1 LKKDY
6 ILVLP
11 SWYPGKLGAF
21 NGDFN
26 ERLVQ
31 SLKDK
36 RFQVVLYINTI
47 RGNKT
52 TELEIIEEGDLI
64 VYKYY
69 YKHDKNVFLHSIK
82 LLFIYRKFFKI
93 IFKKY
98 GLPKIVHTY
107 VFFPAGIGVLYLKL
121 KYNLKHFLTEH
132 YTIFSKSRSKNI
144 YNDSSLLKLIYHKI
158 LNSFQVII
166 CVSEDLKKSILNWNK
181 NADFH
186 VLPNVVNTDYFNFR
200 SNNLKESKSFRF
212 IHVSAMGYTKN
223 VNEILI
229 AFKNVINNDSPLIL
243 DLVGPATEEIIS
255 QIKTDKI
262 LSKHVNILGEL
273 NYKEVALAM
282 KRSDAFVLFSLY
294 ENMPCVILEA
304 LCCGLPVISS
314 NVGGVKEVLNHSN
327 SIIVESRNLTH
338 LENAFNDVYSNYEF
352 YNRSVI
358 SENAS
363 NAFSYHQIS
372 NDIDVIYS
380 DYFNK

>member
-1 LKKDY
+1 
-6 ILVLP
+6 LP
-11 SWYPGKLGAF
+11 SWYPGKLDDF

-243 DLVGPATEEIIS
+243 DLVGPATEKIIS

-327 SIIVESRNLTH
+327 SIIVESRNLTQ

-352 YNRSVI
+352 YNRSII

-380 DYFNK
+380 NYFNK

>member
-144 YNDSSLLKLIYHKI
+144 YNDSSLLKLI
-158 LNSFQVII
+158 
-166 CVSEDLKKSILNWNK
+166 
-181 NADFH
+181 
-186 VLPNVVNTDYFNFR
+186 
-200 SNNLKESKSFRF
+200 
-212 IHVSAMGYTKN
+212 
-223 VNEILI
+223 
-229 AFKNVINNDSPLIL
+229 
-243 DLVGPATEEIIS
+243 
-255 QIKTDKI
+255 
-262 LSKHVNILGEL
+262 
-273 NYKEVALAM
+273 
-282 KRSDAFVLFSLY
+282 
-294 ENMPCVILEA
+294 
-304 LCCGLPVISS
+304 
-314 NVGGVKEVLNHSN
+314 
-327 SIIVESRNLTH
+327 
-338 LENAFNDVYSNYEF
+338 
-352 YNRSVI
+352 
-358 SENAS
+358 
-363 NAFSYHQIS
+363 
-372 NDIDVIYS
+372 
-380 DYFNK
+380 

>member
-1 LKKDY
+1 M
-6 ILVLP
+6 P
-11 SWYPGKLGAF
+11 SWYPGKLDDF

-243 DLVGPATEEIIS
+243 DLVGPATEKIIS

-327 SIIVESRNLTH
+327 SIIVESRNLTQ

-352 YNRSVI
+352 YNRSII

-380 DYFNK
+380 NYFNK

>member
-1 LKKDY
+1 M
-6 ILVLP
+6 P

>member
-11 SWYPGKLGAF
+11 SWYPGKLDDF

-243 DLVGPATEEIIS
+243 DLVGPATEKIIS

-327 SIIVESRNLTH
+327 SIIVESRNLTQ

-352 YNRSVI
+352 YNRSII

-380 DYFNK
+380 NYFNK